1 MSATSVNV
9 DTFQQDVLE
18 SSRPVLVDFYA
29 DWCGPC
35 QAIKPVLDELV
46 DDYAGRV
53 DIKKLDIDQNQS
65 LAVQYGVRSIPTLLL
80 FKDGEVKETLIGLQS
95 RTDLV
100 SALDRAA

>member
-80 FKDGEVKETLIGLQS
+80 FKDGEVKETLIALQS
-95 RTDLV
+95 KTELV